1 MANETERRRWND
13 EQTVAN
19 WPKRERFTDR
29 VVPHVVA
36 ALKPAPGDKVL
47 DIGSGGGK
55 LSLAIAQLVQPG
67 GKVVGA
73 DISSG
78 MVRMATERAAEAKAK
93 GVTFVAA
100 DVQSETVAGGPFDGA
115 TSQFGVMFFDDP
127 VAAFANIRRQLKP
140 GGQIAFACWQPAARN
155 VWNPVPPLAPF
166 VPAPTLLAGKSPT
179 GPFALGDARRT
190 RGILSAAGFRNIT
203 RTPKRMVL
211 WMPSDVIANDSQ
223 LLAVP
228 EDRREAAKKAMT
240 EYFDQFRRDDGLCRF
255 ELNFQ
260 IFTAARG

>member
-78 MVRMATERAAEAKAK
+78 MVRMATERAAEA
-93 GVTFVAA
+93 
-100 DVQSETVAGGPFDGA
+100 
-115 TSQFGVMFFDDP
+115 
-127 VAAFANIRRQLKP
+127 
-140 GGQIAFACWQPAARN
+140 
-155 VWNPVPPLAPF
+155 
-166 VPAPTLLAGKSPT
+166 
-179 GPFALGDARRT
+179 
-190 RGILSAAGFRNIT
+190 
-203 RTPKRMVL
+203 
-211 WMPSDVIANDSQ
+211 
-223 LLAVP
+223 
-228 EDRREAAKKAMT
+228 
-240 EYFDQFRRDDGLCRF
+240 
-255 ELNFQ
+255 
-260 IFTAARG
+260 